1 MAGMPVHVVSVNDY
15 LTRRDAD
22 WMGPVY
28 RFLGFELST
37 EARSRMQAFLD
48 RHPQDKHGRHSYSLS
63 EFGLDA
69 QTEAARFR
77 DYCDRFSIQM
87 STG

>member
-1 MAGMPVHVVSVNDY
+1 
-15 LTRRDAD
+15 
-22 WMGPVY
+22 
-28 RFLGFELST
+28 
-37 EARSRMQAFLD
+37 MQAFLD
-48 RHPQDKHGRHSYSLS
+48 RHPKDKHGRHRYTLS

-69 QTEAARFR
+69 KFEAARFR